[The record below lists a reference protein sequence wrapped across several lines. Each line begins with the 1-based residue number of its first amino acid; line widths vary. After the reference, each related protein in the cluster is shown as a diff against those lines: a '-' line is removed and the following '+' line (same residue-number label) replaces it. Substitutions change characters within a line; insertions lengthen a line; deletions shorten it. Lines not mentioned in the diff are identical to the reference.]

1 MDGIVIS
8 IGFKPI
14 TRIINLYA
22 YKSYAYRFQF
32 EEYDMRMIGLAASM
46 LLGTLT
52 TSIAADQR
60 APLPPAQCAQ
70 HVPYGAPE
78 LAKSDATLICRQG
91 YELYHDNV
99 AKIPSW
105 VAWSITPEHVNGC
118 VARSNAFATDQS
130 LPKGKGSTP
139 ADYAGSGY
147 DQGHLANDAHQS
159 WEVTVEHESF
169 LMSNMSPQLPGL
181 NRGIWKLLETSTG
194 AWVFSRQHTLVVYA
208 GNIYSAAD
216 KTIGPSKVVVPHQL
230 WKIVIDKNTN
240 EVLAFLFPQAE
251 NQGNDLT
258 KVQVTVADVEKA
270 SGIVFHLPPGAS
282 KTAKPA
288 LWPADFKSVEDNK
301 KTVCKH

>member
-1 MDGIVIS
+1 M
-8 IGFKPI
+8 
-14 TRIINLYA
+14 RIIW
-22 YKSYAYRFQF
+22 
-32 EEYDMRMIGLAASM
+32 LAASM
-46 LLGTLT
+46 LLGTLA

-60 APLPPAQCAQ
+60 PPLPAAQCAQ

-78 LAKSDATLICRQG
+78 ITKPDATLICRQG

-99 AKIPSW
+99 AKIPAW

-130 LPKGKGSTP
+130 LQGKGSTP
-139 ADYAGSGY
+139 ADYVGSGY

-159 WEVTVEHESF
+159 WDVTVEHESF

-194 AWVFSRQHTLVVYA
+194 AWVFSRQHTLIVYA
-208 GNIYSAAD
+208 GNIYDVDRD
-216 KTIGPSKVVVPHQL
+216 KKIGSSKVTVPHQL

-251 NQGNDLT
+251 DQGNDLT

-270 SGIVFHLPPGAS
+270 AGIVIHLPAGAS

-288 LWPADFKSVEDNK
+288 LWPVDFKAVAADK
-301 KTVCKH
+301 KAVCKG